1 MNNQEVSMTLR
12 QIKLQPRQNEFKRPP
27 LALGDA
33 ALRLAFVVLLLA
45 IWQASHYLLVTRL
58 DLWSGA
64 LFPAP
69 LQVLTWLWQGFGL
82 SYLTG
87 NYRPLPGAALP
98 SDFWQAMA
106 QAEYPNA
113 IAGTLARLSLGYGV
127 ALLVGVPL
135 GVLVARFRLAERTIG
150 WLAISLQGLPS
161 ICWIPL
167 ALLWFG
173 RAGGNAPILF
183 VTIMGSLFAATI
195 TVADGLRTVS
205 PLLVRAGRT
214 LGANPWRLAI
224 EVMLPAALPSIVGG
238 LKVAWGFAWRSLMAA
253 ELVSPQGGLGFL
265 LNRDREF
272 GDTDGVLAS
281 IVVTMMIGVLVQSLI
296 FVPLERH
303 IARKWGFDGQ

>member
-1 MNNQEVSMTLR
+1 MTLR
-12 QIKLQPRQNEFKRPP
+12 QIKLQSRQNDFKRPT
-27 LALGDA
+27 LLLGDA
-33 ALRLAFVVLLLA
+33 ALRFGFVLLLLGL
-45 IWQASHYLLVTRL
+45 WQLSHYILVTRL

-69 LQVLTWLWQGFGL
+69 LQVFSWLWQGFGL
-82 SYLTG
+82 SYLSG

-98 SDFWQAMA
+98 SNFWQAVA
-106 QAEYPNA
+106 QAEYPTA

-224 EVMLPAALPSIVGG
+224 EVMLPAALPSIIGG

-281 IVVTMMIGVLVQSLI
+281 ILVTMMIGVLVQSFV
-296 FVPLERH
+296 FVPLERY
-303 IARKWGFDGQ
+303 IARKWGFDS